1 MKKSPLNFSIPGF
14 AASIASGIAGNRPKS
29 IQEIMMNAASVSS
42 AIKKHEGAMH
52 QDEAKPQTIGS
63 TSVEGI
69 QSVQNNLINP
79 PSAEMTGNIQPG
91 VYNQTGFSQG
101 TMGTA
106 DQVFNTP
113 EERNKII

>member
-14 AASIASGIAGNRPKS
+14 AASVASGIAGNRPKS
-29 IQEIMMNAASVSS
+29 IQELMMNASSVSA

-52 QDEAKPQTIGS
+52 QDGSQTEVTGPN
-63 TSVEGI
+63 TVEGI

-101 TMGTA
+101 SVDTA

>member
-29 IQEIMMNAASVSS
+29 IQELMMNASSVSA

-52 QDEAKPQTIGS
+52 QDESQTGPN
-63 TSVEGI
+63 TVEGI

-101 TMGTA
+101 SVDTA